1 MKTERKLSRRSFMAR
16 VVGGAVAGGGA
27 LVVMKGSAEAMQ
39 VSDSDSGQNADAP
52 GRGYTGIS
60 DSDSGNNSDRP
71 NHGRQGPRRIQGC
84 TDNDTGSSAD
94 AANNGRGNGRSDSD
108 SGDPANCGRR

>member
-27 LVVMKGSAEAMQ
+27 LVVLNGSAEAMQ
-39 VSDSDSGQNADAP
+39 VSDSDSGSNADAP
-52 GRGYTGIS
+52 GRGYTGVS
-60 DSDSGNNSDRP
+60 DSDSGAGSDRA
-71 NHGRQGPRRIQGC
+71 NHGRRGPTRIQGC
-84 TDNDTGSSAD
+84 TDNDSGANAD
-94 AANNGRGNGRSDSD
+94 AGGNGRGNGRTDSD